1 MDFAGIIEMV
11 KLMFADFNIEEFV
24 GVIMGL
30 LGGLGA

>member
-11 KLMFADFNIEEFV
+11 KVMFADFDIMELVN
-24 GVIMGL
+24 VIMGL